1 VGSLDIVRSEAAM
14 TVIATRI
21 TVTPDGAISTS
32 IPLPAGEYEAAI
44 TVADPAPP
52 PWPGKPFT
60 MEYFPVHNEPWD
72 DSISLRREDM
82 YDDEGRLR

>member
-1 VGSLDIVRSEAAM
+1 M
-14 TVIATRI
+14 TVINTRI
-21 TVTPDGAISTS
+21 IVAPDGTISTATP
-32 IPLPAGEYEAAI
+32 IPTGEYEAAI

-60 MEYFPVHNEPWD
+60 MENFPVHHEPWD

>member
-1 VGSLDIVRSEAAM
+1 M
-14 TVIATRI
+14 TVISIHI
-21 TVTPDGAISTS
+21 TVAPDGAISTS

-44 TVADPAPP
+44 TVAASASP

-60 MEYFPVHNEPWD
+60 MENFPVHNEPWD